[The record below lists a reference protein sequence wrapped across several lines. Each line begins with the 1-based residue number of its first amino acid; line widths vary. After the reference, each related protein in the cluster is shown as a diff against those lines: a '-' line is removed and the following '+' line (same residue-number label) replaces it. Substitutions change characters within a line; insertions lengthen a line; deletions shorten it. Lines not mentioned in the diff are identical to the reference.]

1 MRRFARPFLR
11 PSLAVDETEEEIAFS
26 RLNHSPTAKVKG

>member
-1 MRRFARPFLR
+1 MRRFARHFLR
-11 PSLAVDETEEEIAFS
+11 PSVAVDETEEEIAFP